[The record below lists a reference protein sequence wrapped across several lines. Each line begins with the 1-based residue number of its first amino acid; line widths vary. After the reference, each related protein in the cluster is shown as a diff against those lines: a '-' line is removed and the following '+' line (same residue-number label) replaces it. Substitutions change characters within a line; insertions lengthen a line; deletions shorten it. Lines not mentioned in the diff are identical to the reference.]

1 MLEVKNLVKV
11 YETKGGE
18 PVRAVDD
25 VSIRFE
31 ERGMVFLLGKS
42 GSGKST
48 LLNLCGGL
56 DAPDE
61 GEIVIKGRSSRDFSP
76 ADFDSYRN
84 TFVGFVFQ
92 EYNIL
97 EEFTVEDNIALALEL
112 QSKGKDR
119 TRVTEIL
126 RQVELEGYEKRKPN
140 TLSGGQRQRVAIA
153 RALVKDPEIIMADE
167 PTGALDSETGRQ
179 VLETL
184 KKLSENKLVIVVSHD
199 REFAEQFGDRIIE
212 LKDGKIVSDVTKH
225 VRAAQDE
232 RNVRFLDDGTIS
244 VHSGRMLTADDLSA
258 INRFLQTAEED
269 VLITSDKAAI
279 SAAGKNVPQA
289 TTTEFTVTDEGALP
303 VREYSEE
310 ERSLIRSRLPLC
322 HAVRIG
328 ASSMRVKP
336 FRLIFTVLL
345 CVIAFSMFGMFST
358 LTFFNRAETSLRTY
372 RELGYEQLSLVN
384 KYRTQTISY
393 KNGKEHERWDNEY
406 STLFTDADLEKFRG
420 QFGADVFAVFD
431 YGRATAYDA
440 ANANLMR
447 GSSTYYY
454 DHGISG
460 FAAID
465 PASSW
470 AERLVT
476 DTDLTA
482 LTADDVLIS
491 TYTFDS
497 LKYFGMYTETN
508 FFIPVELN
516 DYDDIV
522 GQPLIFQEFG
532 RPDVRLTVR
541 GVYRA
546 DLPEQYDDLL
556 DPPDK
561 LTPAFEQ
568 LANSLVLEL
577 EYGVYDIGFV
587 SEDFFEAHREALQ
600 VTSDSYFTHN
610 ANYLALGHGYSVYA
624 TIGGEEQMLDTLF
637 WSVNAW
643 PPPTEAAMPSV
654 IRPDGGEIST
664 LKKGETIVP
673 FSVIIEQL
681 QPLAEEEY
689 ARKLASEGAD
699 AAEEWMQTLEKYAN
713 VLENGPREDDKTT
726 QEDIAPA
733 LELFFSLL
741 EAWEADYVPE
751 LTLKDPFGDGDIVLT
766 IAGFTYGNSNF
777 DGFYLSEEDFDH
789 IFHAS
794 YADVEDD
801 RYTQVSYTKYMRTAD
816 AVYERIVVPVPESNA
831 ALRSMLRGERQPDET
846 DDTFYVV
853 STFVTYQIDAVS
865 DIVGML
871 ENIFLIVGVVMA
883 LFAMLLLFNFI
894 SVSISNKK
902 REIGILRALGARST
916 DVFKIFFSEAVLIAL
931 ICYVFSVVVCL
942 VTCAV
947 LNHVVATLLPVT
959 LFIFGPLS
967 WLVMLAIAALTSFVA
982 TFLPVRSAAK
992 RKPVESI
999 RAL

>member
-244 VHSGRMLTADDLSA
+244 VRSGRMLTADDLSA

-431 YGRATAYDA
+431 YGRAT
-440 ANANLMR
+440 R
-447 GSSTYYY
+447 
-454 DHGISG
+454 
-460 FAAID
+460 
-465 PASSW
+465 
-470 AERLVT
+470 R
-476 DTDLTA
+476 
-482 LTADDVLIS
+482 
-491 TYTFDS
+491 
-497 LKYFGMYTETN
+497 
-508 FFIPVELN
+508 
-516 DYDDIV
+516 
-522 GQPLIFQEFG
+522 
-532 RPDVRLTVR
+532 
-541 GVYRA
+541 
-546 DLPEQYDDLL
+546 
-556 DPPDK
+556 
-561 LTPAFEQ
+561 
-568 LANSLVLEL
+568 
-577 EYGVYDIGFV
+577 
-587 SEDFFEAHREALQ
+587 
-600 VTSDSYFTHN
+600 
-610 ANYLALGHGYSVYA
+610 
-624 TIGGEEQMLDTLF
+624 
-637 WSVNAW
+637 
-643 PPPTEAAMPSV
+643 
-654 IRPDGGEIST
+654 
-664 LKKGETIVP
+664 
-673 FSVIIEQL
+673 
-681 QPLAEEEY
+681 
-689 ARKLASEGAD
+689 
-699 AAEEWMQTLEKYAN
+699 
-713 VLENGPREDDKTT
+713 
-726 QEDIAPA
+726 
-733 LELFFSLL
+733 
-741 EAWEADYVPE
+741 
-751 LTLKDPFGDGDIVLT
+751 
-766 IAGFTYGNSNF
+766 
-777 DGFYLSEEDFDH
+777 
-789 IFHAS
+789 
-794 YADVEDD
+794 
-801 RYTQVSYTKYMRTAD
+801 
-816 AVYERIVVPVPESNA
+816 
-831 ALRSMLRGERQPDET
+831 
-846 DDTFYVV
+846 
-853 STFVTYQIDAVS
+853 
-865 DIVGML
+865 
-871 ENIFLIVGVVMA
+871 
-883 LFAMLLLFNFI
+883 
-894 SVSISNKK
+894 
-902 REIGILRALGARST
+902 
-916 DVFKIFFSEAVLIAL
+916 
-931 ICYVFSVVVCL
+931 CC
-942 VTCAV
+942 
-947 LNHVVATLLPVT
+947 
-959 LFIFGPLS
+959 
-967 WLVMLAIAALTSFVA
+967 
-982 TFLPVRSAAK
+982 
-992 RKPVESI
+992 
-999 RAL
+999 